1 MAAPANL
8 PTALLAR
15 TLQISAQQQGALHG
29 QKVIG
34 TPTLINGNS
43 SIKQVAILFFLN
55 FLMPILFQY
64 DSLRVQVIL
73 SPSSKA
79 TTSALLSSPRA
90 AAPSNPPTTLTV
102 PTSASSIIRLNIP
115 VTAAAMSGIV
125 TSTARARLPG
135 SPVRLAGRQ
144 ALATSTPGASPI
156 QTFLIRPPTPSTAGG
171 GNMPSTSSAPRL
183 VMVNNKLINL
193 SSTPIAGQMGPNARI
208 MRPNI
213 AVNMASV
220 RKAVPSSPTTG
231 AARPVLA
238 RVVTG
243 PGGGTQQQQVITLE
257 NLLSLTNAHNKGG
270 AKTGVVQL
278 PLSAIA
284 GLNVGASSSTNQP
297 TTVLLQ
303 NVKGAQSILLPAG
316 FQGGTINIR
325 GVRVATLSQQQQQ
338 PAGQQPK
345 PAFVARLV
353 TPPQPPPPKSS
364 DV

>member
-1 MAAPANL
+1 MTN
-8 PTALLAR
+8 
-15 TLQISAQQQGALHG
+15 
-29 QKVIG
+29 
-34 TPTLINGNS
+34 
-43 SIKQVAILFFLN
+43 
-55 FLMPILFQY
+55 
-64 DSLRVQVIL
+64 
-73 SPSSKA
+73 
-79 TTSALLSSPRA
+79 
-90 AAPSNPPTTLTV
+90 TV
-102 PTSASSIIRLNIP
+102 
-115 VTAAAMSGIV
+115 
-125 TSTARARLPG
+125 RARLPG
-135 SPVRLAGRQ
+135 SPLRLAGRQ
-144 ALATSTPGASPI
+144 VVGTSSSVTSPV
-156 QTFLIRPPTPSTAGG
+156 QTFLIRPPTPTTAGG
-171 GNMPSTSSAPRL
+171 GAMPSTSNAPRL

-193 SSTPIAGQMGPNARI
+193 SSTSIAGQMGPNTRM

-231 AARPVLA
+231 VARPVLA

-243 PGGGTQQQQVITLE
+243 PGGGTQQQVITLE
-257 NLLSLTNAHNKGG
+257 NLLSLTNAHHKGG
-270 AKTGVVQL
+270 GKTGVVQL

-325 GVRVATLSQQQQQ
+325 GVRMATLSQQQQQ
-338 PAGQQPK
+338 SGQQPK

-353 TPPQPPPPKSS
+353 APPQPPPPKNS